1 VLSLFFTLLGERAS
15 PRFRAASNS
24 VARRA
29 LLISSVSVVAGL
41 VLLGLSVNSTFAV
54 FGLLTS
60 ATPCT
65 ANRVRVGTKGL
76 KRVQYRLG
84 LIGGFLA
91 RTGLDLIS
99 V

>member
-1 VLSLFFTLLGERAS
+1 
-15 PRFRAASNS
+15 
-24 VARRA
+24 
-29 LLISSVSVVAGL
+29 
-41 VLLGLSVNSTFAV
+41 
-54 FGLLTS
+54 
-60 ATPCT
+60 
-65 ANRVRVGTKGL
+65 VRVGTKGL